1 MKNILQNL
9 LAFLARTIIKKY
21 KPKIIGITGSVG
33 KTSTKEAVFAVVN
46 QKFKSYRAAKNFND
60 ELGLPLA
67 IVGYN
72 DNPQKNLFT
81 WLQVLLR
88 AIRLILVRSKYPEVL
103 ILEYGIDKPGDMDYL
118 VSIAKPDIAIIT
130 SIGVSHYEFF
140 NDAGAI
146 EFEKGKL
153 AQAVPATGVV
163 IVNADNEK
171 ALAQKLKSKGSSLS
185 YSTTGVA
192 DISIVLKTELVDAT
206 AQTIFEAKT
215 SSRQFEASVNAIGR
229 PHLAAITAAIA
240 VAEYLKIETDLVVKG
255 ILEYKPAPGRLNI
268 IGGIKH
274 STIIDDTYNAAEPQG
289 VIEGLAVFDRLPGL
303 HKIAVLG
310 TMRELGDLSDES
322 HDMVGKMLST
332 VVMDHLITIGDGGK
346 QIAESAVASGF
357 PAEKVLSFPDS
368 DSAKQVIQDILQPE
382 GLIWIK
388 GSQYVRMEKITK
400 EIMAEPM
407 RAKELLCRQYGTWLS
422 T

>member
-1 MKNILQNL
+1 MKKILQNIF
-9 LAFLARTIIKKY
+9 AFLARAIIKKY

-33 KTSTKEAVFAVVN
+33 KTSAKEAVFAVVS
-46 QKFKSYRAAKNFND
+46 QKFRSYRAAKNFND

-67 IVGYN
+67 IIGYN
-72 DNPQKNLFT
+72 DNPQKNPLL
-81 WLQVLLR
+81 WLRVFFR
-88 AIRLILVRSKYPEVL
+88 AIRLILLRTKFPEIL
-103 ILEYGIDKPGDMDYL
+103 ILEYGIDKPGDMDHL

-140 NDAGAI
+140 NDAEAI

-153 AQAVPATGVV
+153 AEAVASTGVV
-163 IVNADNEK
+163 IVNADNSK
-171 ALAQKLKSKGSSLS
+171 ALAQKQKSKGSSLS
-185 YSTTGVA
+185 YGTIGEA
-192 DISIVLKTELVDAT
+192 DISIVVKTELVDAS
-206 AQTIFEAKT
+206 AQTIFEART
-215 SSRQFEASVNAIGR
+215 ISRQFEATVNAIGR
-229 PHLAAITAAIA
+229 PHLAAVAAAIA
-240 VAEYLKIETDLVVKG
+240 VAEYLKIETDLVISG
-255 ILEYKPAPGRLNI
+255 LQEYRPAPGRLNI

-274 STIIDDTYNAAEPQG
+274 STIIDDTYNAADPQG

-332 VVMDHLITIGDGGK
+332 VVMDYLITIGDGGK
-346 QIAESAVASGF
+346 QIAESAVLTGF

-368 DSAKQVIQDILQPE
+368 DSAKRNVQDLLQPD
-382 GLIWIK
+382 GLIWLK

-407 RAKELLCRQYGTWLS
+407 RAKELLCRQYGTWLN